1 MEVERDLAGIAIPF
15 TAGIGL
21 AFLLIPLSSASTA
34 LVFAVILSGLILLM
48 HPVHLR
54 MPEDSVRLSICILMT
69 AAGILC
75 GLTSNFLSTS
85 RISGGVITDF
95 ALSSGN
101 VIGQMIDSIGFSNS
115 DTNAVIKALLI
126 GDRADIPFYI
136 TEAFRESG
144 ASHILALSGF
154 HLGIVYGIVTS
165 MLSILGNRPAI
176 RYARSFLTILLCGFY
191 TLATGAGASI
201 VRAFI
206 FILLGE
212 AARLTGRYRST
223 ASVLMAALLIHL
235 TIDPQSIREVG
246 FLLSYAAM
254 AGIAFIFPWLR
265 SFWPEETAIAIE
277 GASEGNMSHKRKRTS
292 HWSPNLLKWI
302 WNSAAMSISCQLTTG
317 PLAYLYFGTFPAHFL
332 LTNLI
337 ALPLAGLL
345 IPFALLTVSLSA
357 LDSCPDMLLRVTET
371 LVVALTDSLSIIA
384 GM

>member
-54 MPEDSVRLSICILMT
+54 MPEVSVRLSICIVMT

-75 GLTSNFLSTS
+75 GLTSTFLSTS

-246 FLLSYAAM
+246 FQLSYAAM

-265 SFWPEETAIAIE
+265 SFWPEESDNVE
-277 GASEGNMSHKRKRTS
+277 EDNQSHKRKHSASRR
-292 HWSPNLLKWI
+292 PRPLKWV

-317 PLAYLYFGTFPAHFL
+317 PLAYLYFGTFPTHFL